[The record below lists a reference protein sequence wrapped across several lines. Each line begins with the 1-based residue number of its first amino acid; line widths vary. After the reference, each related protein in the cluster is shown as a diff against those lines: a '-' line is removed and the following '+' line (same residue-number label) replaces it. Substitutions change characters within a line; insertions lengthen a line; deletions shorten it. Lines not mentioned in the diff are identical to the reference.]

1 MSKKD
6 VTALVRGK
14 ILPYFNYKLP
24 TAFGR
29 SAQRMVV
36 ARLRA
41 DGDAPEGVA
50 DEVLLCGCNLMIGYL
65 EGGGKVDLP
74 ESLFTSLCC
83 TALEGIREERAR
95 QVAAELM
102 RLLEGEVTLED
113 SPVGENTKILNTV
126 RQALV
131 HIPDRF
137 AHFLRLDLLERRSE
151 GDIRE
156 ELGLPDRE
164 MYLHL
169 KRLSLT
175 SLRRAI
181 ERLLRG

>member
-6 VTALVRGK
+6 VITLVRSK
-14 ILPYFNYKLP
+14 LLLYFDKLSP
-24 TAFGR
+24 AFGR

-41 DGDAPEGVA
+41 DGDAPGVA
-50 DEVLLCGCNLMIGYL
+50 DEVLLHGCDLMIGYL
-65 EGGGKVDLP
+65 EGGGKVESP
-74 ESLFTSLCC
+74 EILFASLCC
-83 TALEGIREERAR
+83 TALERIREERAR
-95 QVAAELM
+95 QVTAELM

-131 HIPDRF
+131 QLPERF
-137 AHFLRLDLLERRSE
+137 AHFIRLDLLEHRSE
-151 GDIRE
+151 EEIRE
-156 ELGLPDRE
+156 ELGLSDRE
-164 MYLHL
+164 EYLHL

-175 SLRRAI
+175 SLRWAI